1 MDVTWNSLENFG
13 TNENALVVV
22 DGSGSMYGGGQPM
35 PMAVALSL
43 GIYFAERNT
52 GVFHNH
58 FITFS
63 ARPQL
68 VELKGR
74 DIAEKVRYCA
84 EYNEVAN
91 TNLQAVF
98 EVIIKTAVKHAVPQ
112 EDMPKKIQTWNLI
125 AVSIMPI
132 SPTSHMHRSC
142 SRNTDISYR
151 ILCFGM
157 LPAEISSSLLQ

>member
-1 MDVTWNSLENFG
+1 MFLEQLLCICEVG
-13 TNENALVVV
+13 
-22 DGSGSMYGGGQPM
+22 DIGMYGGGQPM

-84 EYNEVAN
+84 EYNE
-91 TNLQAVF
+91 
-98 EVIIKTAVKHAVPQ
+98 
-112 EDMPKKIQTWNLI
+112 
-125 AVSIMPI
+125 
-132 SPTSHMHRSC
+132 
-142 SRNTDISYR
+142 
-151 ILCFGM
+151 
-157 LPAEISSSLLQ
+157 